1 MNNTAEDL
9 NLFSEPIL
17 KYKFD
22 LNSDEI
28 LNTLYGLEYLP
39 IEGNNCFRSSDC
51 QLLDRLPDLKKCVI
65 EASNDWLNDKMK
77 LNVKFD
83 IIEAWAT
90 KTTTGGFSSNH
101 RHSHCILSGVFY
113 LKDKCQIKIHKPH
126 ISDFWNITP
135 TEYNKHNSL
144 SYYVEN
150 KKNEMLLFPNYIFHE
165 IERYQGKEDRYSI
178 AFNILPRGNLGGPTA
193 KVIL

>member
-22 LNSDEI
+22 LNSYEI

-51 QLLDRLPDLKKCVI
+51 QLLDKLPDLKKCVI

-77 LNVKFD
+77 LNVVYKDMTKYMKRHRKKFFHVFLV
-83 IIEAWAT
+83 WRCL
-90 KTTTGGFSSNH
+90 SHSNV
-101 RHSHCILSGVFY
+101 RRQFARC
-113 LKDKCQIKIHKPH
+113 C
-126 ISDFWNITP
+126 
-135 TEYNKHNSL
+135 
-144 SYYVEN
+144 
-150 KKNEMLLFPNYIFHE
+150 
-165 IERYQGKEDRYSI
+165 
-178 AFNILPRGNLGGPTA
+178 
-193 KVIL
+193 